1 MRYQLKFFGTNG
13 SFFNENNQSTLIFNR
28 SNKKKKSKKFSF
40 DKKYN
45 KSELLNNF
53 IKVLMEKLDL
63 KKIPNSIDILK
74 VMLICFAIEKS
85 VKTNKEITINY
96 KNLSLK

>member
-1 MRYQLKFFGTNG
+1 M
-13 SFFNENNQSTLIFNR
+13 
-28 SNKKKKSKKFSF
+28 KKKSKKFSF

>member
-1 MRYQLKFFGTNG
+1 M
-13 SFFNENNQSTLIFNR
+13 
-28 SNKKKKSKKFSF
+28 KKKSKKFSF

-53 IKVLMEKLDL
+53 IKVLMEKLNL

>member
-1 MRYQLKFFGTNG
+1 M
-13 SFFNENNQSTLIFNR
+13 
-28 SNKKKKSKKFSF
+28 KKKSKKFNF